1 MSDPSILSVEDEAV
15 NLVVEV
21 DGVQIDDWTDEIRV
35 CTRLAQGEGRE
46 GLRMQ
51 GRVKLSELRACSFLI
66 RSCRGQIKLPLL
78 GLPTNL
84 LKTT

>member
-1 MSDPSILSVEDEAV
+1 MEDEAV

-21 DGVQIDDWTDEIRV
+21 DDVQKDDWTDEIGE

-46 GLRMQ
+46 GLRVQ

-66 RSCRGQIKLPLL
+66 RSCRGHIKLPSL
-78 GLPTNL
+78 GLLTNL